1 VIFISKY
8 IVPRGYIGITVY
20 PFIFLKATA
29 LKENLILVNHEKIHL
44 KQQLELLIVPFYII
58 YILEF
63 LIRLIKY
70 KNWCLAYS
78 NISFEREAFKNEMDL
93 DFLKTR
99 RIWNFMYYF

>member
-1 VIFISKY
+1 M
-8 IVPRGYIGITVY
+8 VPCGYSGITIF
-20 PFIFLKATA
+20 PFMFLKHKA
-29 LKENLILVNHEKIHL
+29 LRVNGVLINHESIHL
-44 KQQLELLIVPFYII
+44 RQQLELLIVPFYII

-70 KNWCLAYS
+70 KNWCLAYR
-78 NISFEREAFKNEMDL
+78 NISFEREAFKNEIDL